1 MKKILK
7 KFLRYIGRH
16 RRQIFL
22 AIPLAFLVLLVFLPP
37 SNIKS
42 NKTISDLSLSPSASP
57 LYQDF
62 HLLIPSLD
70 INAPVIPDVNGADQD
85 SYDKALEGGVAQLQ
99 GSSKPGEGSNVF
111 IFGHSSFYWYKP
123 GDYKKI
129 FVNLEDIKIGDE
141 IIIWYNQK
149 EYKYK
154 VTETKVVSPS
164 EIDVLKPTSQ
174 EQVTLMTCVPPGTTL
189 KRFIA
194 IAKLE

>member
-7 KFLRYIGRH
+7 KALRYLQRY

-22 AIPLAFLVLLVFLPP
+22 AIPLAFLVLFIFFPQ
-37 SNIKS
+37 SNIK
-42 NKTISDLSLSPSASP
+42 NKTIGDLSPSPSASP

-62 HLLIPSLD
+62 HLLIPTLS
-70 INAPVIPDVNGADQD
+70 INAPVIADVNGADQD

-99 GSSKPGEGSNVF
+99 GSSKPGQGSNIF

-123 GDYKKI
+123 GNYKKI

-141 IIIWYNQK
+141 IIIWYTQK
-149 EYKYK
+149 EFKYK
-154 VTETKVVSPS
+154 ITETKVVSPS
-164 EIDVLKPTSQ
+164 EVDVLQPTAQ

-189 KRFIA
+189 RRFIV
-194 IAKLE
+194 IAKPE